1 MVRELR
7 AENKRLWK
15 VVFIVFCGLATM
27 VVMHE
32 LVIFLLVLKNG
43 GPNISIVNAINTA
56 SPVITNTVSPTN
68 TNTIGA
74 SPIKGEPT
82 MQNAASPTFK
92 QMLEV
97 GLARLPKIPVDARYK
112 ARRAADERM
121 ILEHMAAQDLIPHWT
136 LTGVSDWTPA
146 EFISRGITEHG
157 TSVQPTKVSP
167 TVQNAVSPT
176 KGLSPTY
183 EQMLEVGLARLPKI
197 PVASPSR
204 LVLDE
209 RMILEHM
216 ADQGFIHHET
226 PEFISR
232 GITSGP
238 GYERLYQ
245 GTMFES
251 ALERYKA
258 ALERQKA
265 ASGRSST
272 WDRV

>member
-1 MVRELR
+1 
-7 AENKRLWK
+7 
-15 VVFIVFCGLATM
+15 M
-27 VVMHE
+27 VVMHD

-97 GLARLPKIPVDARYK
+97 GLARLHHIPVDVRYK
-112 ARRAADERM
+112 ARRAA
-121 ILEHMAAQDLIPHWT
+121 
-136 LTGVSDWTPA
+136 
-146 EFISRGITEHG
+146 
-157 TSVQPTKVSP
+157 
-167 TVQNAVSPT
+167 
-176 KGLSPTY
+176 
-183 EQMLEVGLARLPKI
+183 
-197 PVASPSR
+197 
-204 LVLDE
+204 DE

-272 WDRV
+272 WDRM

>member
-1 MVRELR
+1 MEMITKELAIDMEDGDGLAQTGNGEAPPLSLRELR

-15 VVFIVFCGLATM
+15 LVSIRKLMDLITMLAAII
-27 VVMHE
+27 VMHE
-32 LVIFLLVLKNG
+32 LVIFLLVLKIG
-43 GPNISIVNAINTA
+43 SPNISITA
-56 SPVITNTVSPTN
+56 SPINTITNTATVSPTN
-68 TNTIGA
+68 TNTVGA
-74 SPIKGEPT
+74 TPIKVSPT
-82 MQNAASPTFK
+82 MQNAVSPTLK

-112 ARRAADERM
+112 ARR
-121 ILEHMAAQDLIPHWT
+121 
-136 LTGVSDWTPA
+136 G
-146 EFISRGITEHG
+146 G
-157 TSVQPTKVSP
+157 
-167 TVQNAVSPT
+167 
-176 KGLSPTY
+176 
-183 EQMLEVGLARLPKI
+183 
-197 PVASPSR
+197 
-204 LVLDE
+204 DE

-238 GYERLYQ
+238 GYERLYL

-272 WDRV
+272 WNRM

>member
-1 MVRELR
+1 
-7 AENKRLWK
+7 
-15 VVFIVFCGLATM
+15 
-27 VVMHE
+27 
-32 LVIFLLVLKNG
+32 
-43 GPNISIVNAINTA
+43 
-56 SPVITNTVSPTN
+56 
-68 TNTIGA
+68 
-74 SPIKGEPT
+74 
-82 MQNAASPTFK
+82 
-92 QMLEV
+92 
-97 GLARLPKIPVDARYK
+97 
-112 ARRAADERM
+112 M

-136 LTGVSDWTPA
+136 PVDFT
-146 EFISRGITEHG
+146 SRGPGITSGPAYDRAVHMTEHGQG
-157 TSVQPTKVSP
+157 TSVQPIKVSP

-183 EQMLEVGLARLPKI
+183 EQMLEVGLARLHHI
-197 PVASPSR
+197 PVDVRYKAR
-204 LVLDE
+204 RAADE

-216 ADQGFIHHET
+216 AAQGFIHHET

>member
-1 MVRELR
+1 
-7 AENKRLWK
+7 
-15 VVFIVFCGLATM
+15 
-27 VVMHE
+27 
-32 LVIFLLVLKNG
+32 
-43 GPNISIVNAINTA
+43 
-56 SPVITNTVSPTN
+56 
-68 TNTIGA
+68 
-74 SPIKGEPT
+74 
-82 MQNAASPTFK
+82 
-92 QMLEV
+92 
-97 GLARLPKIPVDARYK
+97 
-112 ARRAADERM
+112 M
-121 ILEHMAAQDLIPHWT
+121 ILEHMAAQDLIPHWIH
-136 LTGVSDWTPA
+136 V
-146 EFISRGITEHG
+146 EFISRGPGITSGPAYDRAVHMTEHG
-157 TSVQPTKVSP
+157 TSVQPIKVSP
-167 TVQNAVSPT
+167 TVQNAASPT

-197 PVASPSR
+197 RVASPR
-204 LVLDE
+204 GLVLDE

-238 GYERLYQ
+238 GYERLYL

-272 WDRV
+272 WDRM